1 MSTLRPYLVVGQVQL
16 LDLLVGDALGQH
28 IDAFVCE
35 DVVGK
40 AEVGDVH
47 QLVHPGHNVVQQ
59 GVCKLAVPEGNPMI
73 CKKLI
78 LLREAGWQKLR
89 EGPSPKSLDSEKDLI
104 PNILYFVAIVRFVTI
119 YALLGQKQCFW
130 GKDCTIT

>member
-1 MSTLRPYLVVGQVQL
+1 MSTLQPYLVVGQVQL

-28 IDAFVCE
+28 IDALVCE

-47 QLVHPGHNVVQQ
+47 QLVHPGHHVVQQ

-78 LLREAGWQKLR
+78 LLRQGGKSCAKGLR
-89 EGPSPKSLDSEKDLI
+89 RKVWIRNKI
-104 PNILYFVAIVRFVTI
+104 
-119 YALLGQKQCFW
+119 
-130 GKDCTIT
+130 

>member
-1 MSTLRPYLVVGQVQL
+1 MKTARFFPPSLLTFEFICHLRPPSNPTYLVVGQVQL

-28 IDAFVCE
+28 IDALVCE

-47 QLVHPGHNVVQQ
+47 QLVHPGHHVVQQ

-73 CKKLI
+73 C
-78 LLREAGWQKLR
+78 
-89 EGPSPKSLDSEKDLI
+89 
-104 PNILYFVAIVRFVTI
+104 
-119 YALLGQKQCFW
+119 
-130 GKDCTIT
+130 

>member
-1 MSTLRPYLVVGQVQL
+1 MLTLQPYLVVRQVQL

-28 IDAFVCE
+28 IDALVCE

-47 QLVHPGHNVVQQ
+47 QLVHPGHHVVQQ

-73 CKKLI
+73 C
-78 LLREAGWQKLR
+78 
-89 EGPSPKSLDSEKDLI
+89 
-104 PNILYFVAIVRFVTI
+104 
-119 YALLGQKQCFW
+119 
-130 GKDCTIT
+130 

>member
-1 MSTLRPYLVVGQVQL
+1 MSTLQPYLVVGQVQL

-28 IDAFVCE
+28 IDALVCE

-47 QLVHPGHNVVQQ
+47 QLVHSGHHVVQQ
-59 GVCKLAVPEGNPMI
+59 GVCKLAVSEGNPMI

-78 LLREAGWQKLR
+78 LLRQGGKICAKGLRQKVWIW
-89 EGPSPKSLDSEKDLI
+89 KKI
-104 PNILYFVAIVRFVTI
+104 
-119 YALLGQKQCFW
+119 
-130 GKDCTIT
+130 

>member
-28 IDAFVCE
+28 IDALVCE

-47 QLVHPGHNVVQQ
+47 QLVHPGHHIVQQ

-78 LLREAGWQKLR
+78 LLRQGGKSCTKGLR
-89 EGPSPKSLDSEKDLI
+89 RKVWIRKKNPI
-104 PNILYFVAIVRFVTI
+104 PNILYFVAILRFVTI
-119 YALLGQKQCFW
+119 YALGQKQCFL
-130 GKDCTIT
+130 GKECTITW